1 MLGAV
6 AALFTLGI
14 GQNPPMPAVV
24 PQPQSMTPVSESF
37 TLNERTAIVYSR
49 VEGEGPGA
57 GRMLQ
62 SFLSPATGY
71 QLPIVSRGE
80 KNAIHLRR
88 LKGKSIPDEGYRLSV
103 KSDRVEITAS
113 SEAGLFYGA
122 QTLRQLLPAS
132 IYRRGVVR
140 GVEWRVAGVDIEDAP
155 RFKWRGGMLDVGRH
169 FMPKEFVLKFIDM
182 LAMHKMN
189 SFHWH
194 LTDDQGWRIEIKQY
208 PKLTE
213 VGAWRKDT
221 MTKYGNPGEF
231 TGKPHG
237 GFYTQDD
244 IREVVAYAKERHVNV
259 VPEVEMPG
267 HSQAAIAAYPWLGN
281 VPSEQLD
288 VATRW
293 GVIEN
298 VYNTEPET
306 IKFLQNVLAE
316 VMDLFPSQF
325 IHIGGDECPKVE
337 WKASDKAQARI
348 KELNLKDEHGLQSW
362 FVGQMD
368 KFIDSKGRRLI
379 GWSEILEGGLA
390 EKAAL
395 MVWLGNEGAM
405 EAVSSGHDVVMSQT
419 SHAYLDYLQSRDIK
433 GEPPGIGGYLPL
445 NQVYSYNPVLPQ
457 MTDDQ
462 AKHVLGVQFNLWTEY
477 ISNPPHAEYM
487 VFPRA
492 CAMAEVGWTEVAH
505 KDFSRFEKGL
515 PEHLARLDAYGVNYR
530 KLDLPLPPPVGAW
543 KSGETTETFE
553 PKAWEVTP
561 ILTKEG
567 NYTAIFQYTGGAH
580 RLDIE
585 WAELLADGEVVARDN
600 HKGQAGAQTRANVY
614 SFEITK
620 LKPGAKYEL
629 RANVRS
635 DAGTDSNGEVL
646 FYRTRTRTF

>member
-6 AALFTLGI
+6 AALCTLSV
-14 GQNPPMPAVV
+14 GQNPPMPVVV

-49 VEGEGPGA
+49 VEGEGQGA

-71 QLPIVSRGE
+71 QLPIVSRGD

-122 QTLRQLLPAS
+122 QTLRQLLPAQ
-132 IYRRGVVR
+132 IYRKGVVK
-140 GVEWRVAGVDIEDAP
+140 GVDWTVAGVEIEDNP
-155 RFKWRGGMLDVGRH
+155 RFRWRGGMLDTGRH
-169 FMPKEFVLKFIDM
+169 FMPKEFVLKFIDL

-208 PKLTE
+208 PRLTE
-213 VGAWRKDT
+213 VGSWRKDT
-221 MTKYGNPGEF
+221 MTKYGNPGEY

-237 GFYTQDD
+237 GYYTQED

-259 VPEVEMPG
+259 VPEIEMPG

-281 VPSEQLD
+281 VPNEQLE

-293 GVIEN
+293 GVIDN
-298 VYNTEPET
+298 VFNTEPET
-306 IKFLQNVLAE
+306 IQFLQNVLVE
-316 VMDLFPSQF
+316 VMDLFPGQF
-325 IHIGGDECPKVE
+325 IHIGGDECPKSE

-348 KELNLKDEHGLQSW
+348 KELGLKDEHGMQSW
-362 FVGQMD
+362 FISQMD
-368 KFIDSKGRRLI
+368 KFIDSKGKRLI

-395 MVWLGNEGAM
+395 MVWLGNDGAM

-419 SHAYLDYLQSRDIK
+419 SHAYLDYYQSRDIK
-433 GEPPGIGGYLPL
+433 GEPHGIGGYLPIR
-445 NQVYSYNPVLPQ
+445 QVYSYNPVLTQ
-457 MTDDQ
+457 MTADQ

-477 ISNPPHAEYM
+477 ISNPQHAEYM
-487 VFPRA
+487 SYPRA
-492 CAMAEVGWTEVAH
+492 CAMAEVGWTDVEK
-505 KDFSRFEKGL
+505 KDFERFEKGL
-515 PEHLARLDAYGVNYR
+515 PVHLARLDAYGVNYR
-530 KLDLPLPPPVGAW
+530 KLDPPMAPPVGTW
-543 KSGETTETFE
+543 KSGETTETF
-553 PKAWEVTP
+553 ASRTWDVAAR
-561 ILTKEG
+561 ITKSG
-567 NYTAIFQYTGGAH
+567 NYTALFQFTGGDH

-585 WAELLADGEVVARDN
+585 WAELLENGVVVARDN
-600 HKGQAGAQTRANVY
+600 HKGQAGAQNRANSY
-614 SFEITK
+614 SFELGSFK
-620 LKPGAKYEL
+620 LGAKYEL
-629 RANVRS
+629 RANIRS
-635 DAGTDSNGEVL
+635 DAGTDSNGEVF
-646 FYRTRTRTF
+646 FYPTRVRMF